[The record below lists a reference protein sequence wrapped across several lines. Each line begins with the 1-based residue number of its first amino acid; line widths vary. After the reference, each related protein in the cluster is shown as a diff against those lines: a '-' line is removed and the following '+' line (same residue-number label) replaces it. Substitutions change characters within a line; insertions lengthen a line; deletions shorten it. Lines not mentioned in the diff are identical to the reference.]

1 MSGEIRVFIVDDD
14 YYMRQ
19 ALLALLW
26 KESGVEVV
34 GMASCPEELIY
45 MASNGDIQNRAD
57 VILLDMK
64 YIGNEMTGINAIE
77 EIRDEV
83 PGAKIVI
90 LSMLRQTDLVLEAV
104 RAGADGYLWKM
115 EVADRVADA
124 IRQVHYGRF
133 VVTQSLSNIPFDRPV
148 AFVN

>member
-26 KESGVEVV
+26 KEPGVKVV

-45 MASNGDIQNRAD
+45 MASKGDIQEKAD
-57 VILLDMK
+57 VVLLDMK
-64 YIGNEMTGINAIE
+64 YVGNEMTGINAIE

-90 LSMLRQTDLVLEAV
+90 LSMLRQADLVLEAV
-104 RAGADGYLWKM
+104 LAGADGYLWKM
-115 EVADRVADA
+115 EIAEKMSDA
-124 IRQVHYGRF
+124 IRKAHHGHF
-133 VVTQSLSNIPFDRPV
+133 VVTQSLGNIPFDKPI
-148 AFVN
+148 AFVY

>member
-26 KESGVEVV
+26 KEPGVKVV

-45 MASNGDIQNRAD
+45 LASKGDIQEKVD

-64 YIGNEMTGINAIE
+64 YVGNEMTGINAIE

-90 LSMLRQTDLVLEAV
+90 LSMLRQADLVLEAV

-115 EVADRVADA
+115 EIAEKMSDA
-124 IRQVHYGRF
+124 IRRAHHGQF
-133 VVTQSLSNIPFDRPV
+133 VVTQSLGDIPFDKPV
-148 AFVN
+148 AFIN